1 MQILLDKGVQESK
14 IIFLCIIAA
23 PEGIHKVSVWEGG
36 GGAESKIIF
45 LCIIAAPEGIHK
57 VSVWEGGRVAETPR
71 RDGGRQ

>member
-1 MQILLDKGVQESK
+1 MTPPLLCMQILLDKGVQ
-14 IIFLCIIAA
+14 
-23 PEGIHKVSVWEGG
+23 
-36 GGAESKIIF
+36 ESKIIF